1 MKPCISQATTLK
13 NPFEADPAAYRA
25 GRLDGRR
32 ALADQARTFLESHT
46 PAEAL
51 ALLES
56 SGLKPVAAASQGGLL
71 LSRGAERAAHWDH
84 FRRRLTLL
92 QELGVPTLIVTAD
105 FVRQPDDR
113 EYARA
118 AASLGEAAELAA
130 SFGVRLAL
138 EFQKSSPICA
148 CLETAIALIAQS
160 GADNAGVCFD
170 VFHYYTGPS
179 KFEDLAY
186 LSPRNLAWVQVCDL
200 SGTPRELAGDGDR
213 ILPGEGDFQ
222 LGPIIDHLGRIGY
235 DGYVSLE
242 VLNPHLWQVA
252 ADRVA
257 DLGHQALRR
266 VLGRWE
272 SAPAEAAGRA
282 LSMSSVA
289 TLQPA
294 AVVFREEQY
303 FDWRVYALIALVG
316 LAHRTR
322 FGPRARLVARSRTGP
337 LDRPGPLDVRDRLSA
352 AHDHGSEPDRSP
364 RLVRVGSDVSADRA
378 DRHGSQRR
386 SRHLPPDRRLW
397 VLGNS
402 IGTRRRESVHRP
414 RQSRRPARADRW
426 HEAA

>member
-13 NPFEADPAAYRA
+13 NPFEEDLAVYGRA
-25 GRLDGRR
+25 GWTAVELW
-32 ALADQARTFLESHT
+32 LTKLESFLGSHR

-51 ALLES
+51 ALLDS

-71 LSRGAERAAHWDH
+71 LSQGAERAAHWDH
-84 FRRRLTLL
+84 FRRRLALL
-92 QELGVPTLIVTAD
+92 GELGVPTLVVTPD
-105 FVRQPDDR
+105 FVRQPGIE

-138 EFQKSSPICA
+138 EFQKSSPVCA

-160 GADNAGVCFD
+160 GAGNAGVCFD

-186 LSPRNLAWVQVCDL
+186 LSPRNLAWVQVCDV

-222 LGPIIDHLGRIGY
+222 LGPIIEHLGRIGY

-252 ADRVA
+252 PDRVA

-272 SAPAEAAGRA
+272 SAPADAQG
-282 LSMSSVA
+282 
-289 TLQPA
+289 
-294 AVVFREEQY
+294 
-303 FDWRVYALIALVG
+303 
-316 LAHRTR
+316 
-322 FGPRARLVARSRTGP
+322 GP
-337 LDRPGPLDVRDRLSA
+337 
-352 AHDHGSEPDRSP
+352 
-364 RLVRVGSDVSADRA
+364 
-378 DRHGSQRR
+378 
-386 SRHLPPDRRLW
+386 
-397 VLGNS
+397 
-402 IGTRRRESVHRP
+402 
-414 RQSRRPARADRW
+414 
-426 HEAA
+426 